1 MKILV
6 LDLSPSYVVGAL
18 PPRLPFWGAA
28 AAAAG
33 AAGGCPPGGPPPP
46 VGHLL
51 RQGVLQLVVLPQAD
65 LPLVLLHRQVGLLL
79 PLAGQELAAAVVVAS
94 APFLR

>member
-1 MKILV
+1 VLLLLPLV
-6 LDLSPSYVVGAL
+6 
-18 PPRLPFWGAA
+18 RLVAVLQ
-28 AAAAG
+28 
-33 AAGGCPPGGPPPP
+33 GGLLQ

-79 PLAGQELAAAVVVAS
+79 PLAGQELAAVVVVP